1 MKIYRLNDEEYLIS
15 DRLNKKVGTKTDWLR
30 EEDLKSADRLTKA
43 VALYLNARKNVLT
56 IHYIADRV
64 TEERLQN

>member
-30 EEDLKSADRLTKA
+30 EEDLKSADKA
-43 VALYLNARKNVLT
+43 LALYINAGKNDFT
-56 IHYIADRV
+56 IYYTCIADRLTV
-64 TEERLQN
+64 ERLQN